1 MVTVQRAVT
10 VAAGV
15 LAPGHLG
22 ELTGYVPFE
31 LADDVLEQTLT
42 AERRTRLLPSRVGI
56 YFVLALAL
64 FPGLGYLRVRDK
76 LTAALDGL
84 GLARPTEKALRDL
97 RLRLGAAP
105 LRLLF
110 ECLAGP
116 VALPGTPGVRY
127 RRWRTVAFDG
137 CSSVKVPDRP
147 RVCAWLGKIRHR
159 YGEDGY
165 PVLRVMAL
173 CETGT
178 RALIGAVFGP
188 AADGEIS
195 YAARL
200 LHLLDDSM
208 LLLDDRGFDSGE
220 FLAAIAAA
228 RAQMLV
234 RLNSHRAPARWALL
248 PDGTYLTVINGVRL
262 RIIDAQVTVT
272 ASGGLQLGGRYRL
285 AATLLDHRRYPA
297 AELTALYHE
306 RWEIE
311 LAFYS
316 LRCTLQQGLV
326 LRSQDPVSVQQE
338 TWAQLAVDAGTCRRR
353 PGTRSHGRAAA
364 RPAAAA
370 CAAST
375 STVTITAAPYR
386 RRDHRSAGSSTC
398 VRPQARHRDRR
409 GRNSSQPPGIATRR
423 RRARPH
429 GPSTPPHGHRST
441 PAASRDST
449 LSTEPRTVTTR
460 CHLRHQPGGLPRS
473 HCQEITG
480 RAAAITDIATVTPSI
495 NPRPANP
502 PDNPERHGQRHPPR
516 RRGHSQRR
524 GTLGCWAK
532 EGILTKTAPATFA
545 LHADW
550 ATPDN
555 PAHHQPL
562 DTQTSPLT
570 TRPCTRTGRL
580 RNRHKALVSPT
591 SPGWRCRLTYRDSF
605 AT

>member
-31 LADDVLEQTLT
+31 LADDVLEQTRT

-64 FPGLGYLRVRDK
+64 FPGLGYLRVWDK

-127 RRWRTVAFDG
+127 RRWRTVGFDG
-137 CSSVKVPDRP
+137 CSSVKAPDRP
-147 RVCAWLGKIRHR
+147 RVREWLGKARHR

-220 FLAAIAAA
+220 FLAGIAATG
-228 RAQMLV
+228 AQMLV
-234 RLNSHRAPARWALL
+234 RLNSNRAPARWALL
-248 PDGTYLTVINGVRL
+248 PDGTYLTVISGVRL

-272 ASGGLQLGGRYRL
+272 ASGGLRLGGRYRL
-285 AATLLDHRRYPA
+285 ATTLLDHRRYPA

-338 TWAQLAVDAGTCRRR
+338 TWAQLAVYQALRRAMTDAVESV
-353 PGTRSHGRAAA
+353 PGTDPDRAAFTVALETA
-364 RPAAAA
+364 RDQ
-370 CAAST
+370 
-375 STVTITAAPYR
+375 ITAADGILPGTQPGRGRIGRAVLGSLLPARRPRTSPRKVKCPISRYATR
-386 RRDHRSAGSSTC
+386 QDQPRQAGTACITAVSIAICPAHAPAGRRDRALQLMRTDPHRPWHASE
-398 VRPQARHRDRR
+398 
-409 GRNSSQPPGIATRR
+409 IAEGLGM
-423 RRARPH
+423 PH
-429 GPSTPPHGHRST
+429 
-441 PAASRDST
+441 
-449 LSTEPRTVTTR
+449 
-460 CHLRHQPGGLPRS
+460 HQGLTA
-473 HCQEITG
+473 Q
-480 RAAAITDIATVTPSI
+480 
-495 NPRPANP
+495 
-502 PDNPERHGQRHPPR
+502 
-516 RRGHSQRR
+516 
-524 GTLGCWAK
+524 LGCWAR
-532 EGILTKTAPATFA
+532 EGILTKTAPATFT
-545 LHADW
+545 LHTDW
-550 ATPDN
+550 TGPDN

-570 TRPCTRTGRL
+570 TRP
-580 RNRHKALVSPT
+580 
-591 SPGWRCRLTYRDSF
+591 
-605 AT
+605 